1 MTKTR
6 YFQNCLGVFQGGGC
20 KASAYVG
27 AYKEAANWGVSFSEL
42 VGTSAGS
49 IIAAFIAAGATPDD
63 LESIISELD
72 FKKFLSSPTEITN
85 YKPPFGSKALKYIP
99 IKEFKKYHPII
110 THLGL
115 YNSDKL
121 RKWVDD
127 KLAQL
132 LPNIRRPIK
141 FKDLIIPVHVIV
153 SDIKTKNV
161 EVFGQA
167 ESANMDVALAVQYS
181 CNIPIF
187 FQPIELRYVDGG
199 ILSNLPS
206 FIFTK
211 NAKNYFNKV
220 LAFSLESEEEN
231 NEIDSI
237 VNYGK
242 ALLNTAIDG
251 NLELQLSLQENVH
264 IIKVN
269 TGKIRATDFN
279 TINADDIKLLK
290 INAQN
295 AVKNFFTNEISNIK
309 NARNNQDVLLDSF
322 QTNTKITQLLEKNYE
337 EIVIVDDDNQWV
349 YEIFPSLLKWYYD
362 KSKILFITNSSKKGE
377 KHYDFRNRFLQHSGV
392 QIEIVEHLPFKG
404 FIFDGNL
411 REYCRA
417 IILNDNEHFH
427 SKYYEGETDFNVINL
442 MRNQFINLKNEN
454 GFIKP
459 TIEMVEDEV
468 LIREIRNVYQ
478 YNKPSVNLSMQE
490 LNVSDLTFLNK
501 YIRAY
506 KFRQI
511 ETIFSSFLKSGI
523 DYFSSAKLILKDDKY
538 TLITPPVV
546 EKTGDKYYVIEGNT
560 RLLFAYKNGI
570 RKVNCIVVNGVTD
583 PLPTDGRYNVK
594 EVILS
599 DKELIGDERYENFD
613 YSNFRKIESSVRNP
627 EKCLK

>member
-27 AYKEAANWGVSFSEL
+27 AYKEAAKWGVSFSEL

-49 IIAAFIAAGATPDD
+49 IIAVFIAAGATPDD

-72 FKKFLSSPTEITN
+72 FKQFLSSPIEIAN
-85 YKPPFGSKALKYIP
+85 YKAPFGSKVLKYIP
-99 IKEFKKYHPII
+99 IKQFQKYHPII

-132 LPNIRRPIK
+132 LPNIKRPIK

-153 SDIKTKNV
+153 SDIKTKKI

-187 FQPIELRYVDGG
+187 FQPIDLRYVDGG
-199 ILSNLPS
+199 MLSNLPS
-206 FIFTK
+206 YIFSK
-211 NAKNYFNKV
+211 DVRKYFNKV
-220 LAFSLESEEEN
+220 LAFSLVSEEETT
-231 NEIDSI
+231 EIDSLI
-237 VNYGK
+237 DYGK

-264 IIKVN
+264 IININ
-269 TGKIRATDFN
+269 TGKIRSTDFN
-279 TINADDIKLLK
+279 TINEDDIKLLK
-290 INAQN
+290 SNAQK
-295 AVKNFFTNEISNIK
+295 AVLNFFTNEITNVK
-309 NARNNQDVLLDSF
+309 NARNNQNVLFDSF
-322 QTNTKITQLLEKNYE
+322 QTNTKITQLLEKKYE
-337 EIVIVDDDNQWV
+337 EIVIIDDDNQWV

-362 KSKILFITNSSKKGE
+362 KSKILFITNSNKKGE
-377 KHYDFRNRFLQHSGV
+377 KHYDFRNRFLQYSGV

-417 IILNDNEHFH
+417 IIMNDNEHFH
-427 SKYYEGETDFNVINL
+427 SKYYEGETDFKVINL
-442 MRNQFINLKNEN
+442 MRNQFNDLKNEN
-454 GFIKP
+454 ILFRP
-459 TIEMVEDEV
+459 SIEIVEDEV
-468 LIREIRNVYQ
+468 LISEIRKVYQ
-478 YNKPSVNLSMQE
+478 YNKPSVSLSMQE
-490 LNVSDLTFLNK
+490 LNVTDLTFLNK

-511 ETIFSSFLKSGI
+511 ETIFNSFKKSGL
-523 DYFSSAKLILKDDKY
+523 DYFNSAKLILKDDKY

-546 EKTGDKYYVIEGNT
+546 EKIGDNFYVIEGNT
-560 RLLFAYKNGI
+560 RLVFAYKNGI
-570 RKVNCIVVNGVTD
+570 KRVKCIVVNGVSD
-583 PLPTDGRYNVK
+583 PLPAVGNYNVK

-599 DKELIGDERYENFD
+599 DKELIGEERYENFD

-627 EKCLK
+627 EICLK

>member
-1 MTKTR
+1 MNKTH

-42 VGTSAGS
+42 VGTSAGA
-49 IIAAFIAAGATPDD
+49 IIAVFIAAGATPDN
-63 LESIISELD
+63 LESIINELD
-72 FKKFLSSPTEITN
+72 FKQFISSPKVIAN
-85 YKPPFGSKALKYIP
+85 YKTTFGSKIINLIPNKQLKQY
-99 IKEFKKYHPII
+99 YPII

-121 RKWVDD
+121 RKWMDE

-132 LPNIRRPIK
+132 LPNIKGPIK

-153 SDIKTKNV
+153 SDIKTKKI
-161 EVFGQA
+161 EVFGQV
-167 ESANMDVALAVQYS
+167 ESSNMDVALAVQYS

-187 FQPIELRYVDGG
+187 FQPIDLRYVDGG

-206 FIFTK
+206 FIFSK
-211 NAKNYFNKV
+211 DSKKYFNKI
-220 LAFSLESEEEN
+220 LAFSLESEEEST
-231 NEIDSI
+231 EINGI
-237 VNYGK
+237 INYGK

-251 NLELQLSLQENVH
+251 NLDLQLSLQDNLH
-264 IIKVN
+264 IIKIN

-279 TINADDIKLLK
+279 KINADDIHFLK
-290 INAQN
+290 SNAQE
-295 AVKNFFTNEISNIK
+295 AVKDFFINEISNVK

-322 QTNTKITQLLEKNYE
+322 QTNTKIIQLLEKNYE
-337 EIVIVDDDNQWV
+337 EIVIIDDDNQWV

-362 KSKILFITNSSKKGE
+362 KSKIIFITNSKNNGE
-377 KHYDFRNRFLQHSGV
+377 KHFDFRNRFLQHSGV
-392 QIEIVEHLPFKG
+392 HIEIVEHLPFKG

-427 SKYYEGETDFNVINL
+427 SKYYEGESDFKVINL
-442 MRNQFINLKNEN
+442 MRNQFVGFKNKN
-454 GFIKP
+454 DIVKP
-459 TIEMVEDEV
+459 SIELVEDEV
-468 LIREIRNVYQ
+468 LIREIRNVNQ

-490 LNVSDLTFLNK
+490 LNVTDLTFLNK

-506 KFRQI
+506 KYRQI
-511 ETIFSSFLKSGI
+511 ETIFNTFRKSGI
-523 DYFSSAKLILKDDKY
+523 DFFNSAKLILKNDKY

-546 EKTGDKYYVIEGNT
+546 ERIGDKFYVIEGNT
-560 RLLFAYKNGI
+560 RLVFAYKNGI
-570 RKVNCIVVNGVTD
+570 NKVKCIVVNGVTD
-583 PLPTDGRYNVK
+583 PLPADGRFNVK

-599 DKELIGDERYENFD
+599 DKELIGEERYINFD

-627 EKCLK
+627 ETCLK